1 MWVHF
6 LVFPIILEEGRQT
19 WGSESREMC
28 RSDVLGTR
36 SQADIKAWPGSGYI
50 ETQKLTDIRIQ
61 PLTSGLVSG
70 YCQTSCRNDELTL
83 IAKLRP
89 PGQLAWSKVNKEN
102 RQLKETNP
110 VKYPILIKYRN
121 CWQQSRRMS
130 SHKFFQVCPP
140 SLCLKYFNFVPN
152 TGQRRVTYPHTHIA
166 VGNIIPPN
174 IALQD
179 ILLSLL
185 VIRQE
190 VTDWCRTN
198 LHWYYVAQCED
209 TGRWCQW

>member
-1 MWVHF
+1 
-6 LVFPIILEEGRQT
+6 
-19 WGSESREMC
+19 
-28 RSDVLGTR
+28 
-36 SQADIKAWPGSGYI
+36 
-50 ETQKLTDIRIQ
+50 
-61 PLTSGLVSG
+61 
-70 YCQTSCRNDELTL
+70 
-83 IAKLRP
+83 
-89 PGQLAWSKVNKEN
+89 
-102 RQLKETNP
+102 
-110 VKYPILIKYRN
+110 
-121 CWQQSRRMS
+121 MS

-140 SLCLKYFNFVPN
+140 SLCPKYFNFVLD
-152 TGQRRVTYPHTHIA
+152 TGQRRVTYYPHTA

-209 TGRWCQW
+209 TGR